1 MSSSKGFMNTSA
13 KGFGTSS
20 MFFTATS
27 SFVNNGAQKTFYDF
41 CKKKSLT
48 SKSYEKKREKENI
61 LSKLEAHYKELDE

>member
-1 MSSSKGFMNTSA
+1 
-13 KGFGTSS
+13 

-27 SFVNNGAQKTFYDF
+27 SFVNNDAQKTFYDF

-48 SKSYEKKREKENI
+48 SKSYEKRREKENI